1 MSPHLHITIVGLSLL
16 ALNATFIIWSIRR
29 LAELRSHITMVED
42 FVQFKAKLEL
52 AKNSP
57 SKMMDLYND
66 YIDVEA

>member
-16 ALNATFIIWSIRR
+16 ALNAIFIIWSIRR
-29 LAELRSHITMVED
+29 LAELRSHITIVED
-42 FVQFKAKLEL
+42 FVKFKAHLEL

-57 SKMMDLYND
+57 SKMMDLYTD